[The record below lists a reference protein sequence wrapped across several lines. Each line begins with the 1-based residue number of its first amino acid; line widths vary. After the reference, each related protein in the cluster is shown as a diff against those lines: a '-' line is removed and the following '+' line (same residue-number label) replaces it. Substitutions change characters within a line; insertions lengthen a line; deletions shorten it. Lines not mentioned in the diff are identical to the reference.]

1 MTFAIVVCATFFVVA
16 VVFFVYDWCVK
27 RRNKELVKTA
37 VQSHKV
43 VASLFPG
50 EMKNEILKRQSVRV
64 MGINENAFKSE
75 KAGVRAS
82 PIAQEYEHTTV
93 FFGDLAGFT
102 AW

>member
-1 MTFAIVVCATFFVVA
+1 MPLTFALVVCCTFIIVA

-50 EMKNEILKRQSVRV
+50 EMKNEVLARQSVRV
-64 MGINENAFKSE
+64 
-75 KAGVRAS
+75 
-82 PIAQEYEHTTV
+82 
-93 FFGDLAGFT
+93 L
-102 AW
+102 